1 MTENVGPTIIMW
13 NKKYIF
19 IPCVLHGAV
28 SITAKVLQSQ
38 VYLPPI
44 NQKFCSHKF
53 TYHQSIKSSAVISLL
68 TTNQSK
74 VLQSQVYLPPIN
86 QKQQTAIDT
95 SQLNICARGLQHI
108 NFILRQNSHGVNW
121 LFVIR
126 LISYRS
132 IFTWL
137 CASVQNGTE
146 GCMQHLT
153 MSLDSTF

>member
-1 MTENVGPTIIMW
+1 MTENVGPTIIMS
-13 NKKYIF
+13 NKYIF

-44 NQKFCSHKF
+44 NQR
-53 TYHQSIKSSAVISLL
+53 
-68 TTNQSK
+68 
-74 VLQSQVYLPPIN
+74 
-86 QKQQTAIDT
+86 QQTATDT
-95 SQLNICARGLQHI
+95 GHFNICATGLQHI

-126 LISYRS
+126 LISYQS

-137 CASVQNGTE
+137 CAEWHRGVHATLNNVPWQYFSVFAPHEDGHE
-146 GCMQHLT
+146 KL
-153 MSLDSTF
+153 F